1 MTDLDL
7 RECEPVRVS
16 LAQGVNGYARQVIRS
31 GLVLIGL
38 DWIGANGSK
47 GSRRVQPPRRA
58 KYGERT
64 SPSRRRWSRDHR
76 HRSPSYNDGTSC
88 SLATLGRRPSSI
100 EYKMALSQLDAALN
114 RTARRFRNPH
124 CRRQWSLVSRRILS
138 GRASA
143 DAAGQF
149 LHTKEET
156 PTSHFDWHCVHRKKN
171 ERRTMERTRD

>member
-7 RECEPVRVS
+7 RECGLGRGSCSEGERVC
-16 LAQGVNGYARQVIRS
+16 ATGYPIWFGSDRT
-31 GLVLIGL
+31 GL
-38 DWIGANGSK
+38 DWSEWIEG
-47 GSRRVQPPRRA
+47 VQARATSPPCKIRRRA
-58 KYGERT
+58 

-76 HRSPSYNDGTSC
+76 HRSSSYTDAPSC

-143 DAAGQF
+143 DAGGQF

-171 ERRTMERTRD
+171 ERRTMEPTRD